1 MMVRGTALPWV
12 DGERL
17 LSYFAGVGGDPWARY
32 HRLVETELQ
41 Q

>member
-1 MMVRGTALPWV
+1 MVRGTAPPWV

-32 HRLVETELQ
+32 SALVEAELLQ
-41 Q
+41 